1 MSYLDAA
8 QQGKNQWWRYLIAV
22 PLILFVWLVLGSL
35 PFVAAAIVLNLDGN
49 PATDVDL
56 TTAQLTG
63 VDPIWSFLLLMLSF
77 VVFLGGT
84 AAAVVVVHQRP
95 FVSLITPANAINW
108 RRVGQGLAV
117 WVVLAAT
124 MSLVE
129 SVLYPGRYQLTF
141 DAARFIP
148 FALASLVFIPIQTT
162 AEELFFRGY
171 VLQSIGLLAKNP
183 MVLSLLSGFLF
194 MLPHLA
200 NPEVAVNFW
209 LLSLFYF
216 AFGAFLAYITLKD
229 NSLELALGIHAGN
242 NLFTAI
248 FANYVGGALATP
260 AIFTVAELDAV
271 YNLVGSLA
279 SIGLFSLW
287 FFGPFRPKKLEHLY

>member
-1 MSYLDAA
+1 MSYLTVA

-22 PLILFVWLVLGSL
+22 PLILFIWLVLGSL
-35 PFVAAAIVLNLDGN
+35 PFVAAAIALSLDGN
-49 PATDVDL
+49 PATDIDPA
-56 TTAQLTG
+56 TAQLTG

-84 AAAVVVVHQRP
+84 AAAVVLIHRRR

-108 RRVGQGLAV
+108 RRVGQGCAI
-117 WVVLAAT
+117 WVVLVAA
-124 MSLVE
+124 MSVVE

-148 FALASLVFIPIQTT
+148 FALASLIFIPIQTT

-171 VLQSIGLLAKNP
+171 ILQSAGLLVKNP
-183 MVLSLLSGFLF
+183 LLLSFVSGFLF
-194 MLPHLA
+194 MVPHLA

-209 LLSLFYF
+209 LLALFYF

-248 FANYVGGALATP
+248 FANYVGGALTTP

-279 SIGLFSLW
+279 AMALF
-287 FFGPFRPKKLEHLY
+287 FFLFFRPRRA

>member
-1 MSYLDAA
+1 MSYLDVA

-22 PLILFVWLVLGSL
+22 PLILFVWLVFGSL
-35 PFVAAAIVLNLDGN
+35 PFMAAAIVLNVDGD
-49 PATDVDL
+49 PATNVDSA
-56 TTAQLTG
+56 TAQLTG

-84 AAAVVVVHQRP
+84 AAAVVLIHRRR

-117 WVVLAAT
+117 WIVLVAA
-124 MSLVE
+124 MSVVE

-148 FALASLVFIPIQTT
+148 FVLASLVFIPIQTS

-171 VLQSIGLLAKNP
+171 VLQSVGLLVKNP
-183 MVLSLLSGFLF
+183 LVLSFVSGFLF
-194 MLPHLA
+194 MAPHLA

-209 LLSLFYF
+209 LLALYYF
-216 AFGAFLAYITLKD
+216 SFGAFLAYVTLKD

-271 YNLVGSLA
+271 YNLVGLLA
-279 SIGLFSLW
+279 SIGLFYLW

>member
-1 MSYLDAA
+1 MSYLAVA

-22 PLILFVWLVLGSL
+22 PLILFVWLMLGSL
-35 PFVAAAIVLNLDGN
+35 PFLAAAIFLDLDGN
-49 PATDVDL
+49 PATDVDPA
-56 TTAQLTG
+56 TAQLTG
-63 VDPIWSFLLLMLSF
+63 VDPIWTFLLLMLSF

-84 AAAVVVVHQRP
+84 AAAVVLIHRRR
-95 FVSLITPANAINW
+95 FVSLITPAQAVNW
-108 RRVGQGLAV
+108 RRAGQGFVA
-117 WVVLAAT
+117 WIVLVAAL
-124 MSLVE
+124 SVVE
-129 SVLYPGRYQLTF
+129 SVLYPGRYQITF

-148 FALASLVFIPIQTT
+148 FALASLVFIPVQTS

-171 VLQSIGLLAKNP
+171 VLQSAGLLVKNP
-183 MVLSLLSGFLF
+183 ILLSFVSGFLF
-194 MLPHLA
+194 MVPHLA

-209 LLSLFYF
+209 LLALFYF

-260 AIFTVAELDAV
+260 AIFTVGELDAV

-279 SIGLFSLW
+279 AMILFYLL
-287 FFGPFRPKKLEHLY
+287 FFRPRRV

>member
-1 MSYLDAA
+1 MSYLDVA

-22 PLILFVWLVLGSL
+22 PLILFIWLVLGSL
-35 PFVAAAIVLNLDGN
+35 PFVAAAIFLSLDGN
-49 PATDVDL
+49 PATDIDPA
-56 TTAQLTG
+56 TAQLTG
-63 VDPIWSFLLLMLSF
+63 VDPLWSFLLLMLSF

-84 AAAVVVVHQRP
+84 AAGVVLIHRRR
-95 FVSLITPANAINW
+95 FVSLITPAHAVNW
-108 RRVGQGLAV
+108 RRVGQGCAV
-117 WVVLAAT
+117 WIVLVAA
-124 MSLVE
+124 MSVVE

-171 VLQSIGLLAKNP
+171 ILQSAGLLVKN
-183 MVLSLLSGFLF
+183 SLLLSFVSGFLF
-194 MLPHLA
+194 MAPHLA

-209 LLSLFYF
+209 LLALFYF

-248 FANYVGGALATP
+248 FANYVGGALVTP

-279 SIGLFSLW
+279 AIVLFYFL
-287 FFGPFRPKKLEHLY
+287 FFRPRRA

>member
-35 PFVAAAIVLNLDGN
+35 PFLAAAIFLGLDGN
-49 PATDVDL
+49 PSTDVDPAM
-56 TTAQLTG
+56 AQLTG

-84 AAAVVVVHQRP
+84 AAAVVLIHQRR
-95 FVSLITPANAINW
+95 FVSLITPANVINW
-108 RRVGQGLAV
+108 RRVGQGFAV
-117 WVVLAAT
+117 WAVLVTAL
-124 MSLVE
+124 SVVE

-148 FALASLVFIPIQTT
+148 FTLASLIFIPIQTS

-171 VLQSIGLLAKNP
+171 VLQSVGLLVKNP
-183 MVLSLLSGFLF
+183 LLLSFGSGFLF
-194 MLPHLA
+194 MVPHLA

-209 LLSLFYF
+209 LLALFYF

-229 NSLELALGIHAGN
+229 NSLELALGVHAGN

-248 FANYVGGALATP
+248 FANYVGGALTTP
-260 AIFTVAELDAV
+260 AIFTVADLDAV
-271 YNLVGSLA
+271 YNVAGSLA
-279 SIGLFSLW
+279 GIGLFYLW
-287 FFGPFRPKKLEHLY
+287 FFGPFGPKN